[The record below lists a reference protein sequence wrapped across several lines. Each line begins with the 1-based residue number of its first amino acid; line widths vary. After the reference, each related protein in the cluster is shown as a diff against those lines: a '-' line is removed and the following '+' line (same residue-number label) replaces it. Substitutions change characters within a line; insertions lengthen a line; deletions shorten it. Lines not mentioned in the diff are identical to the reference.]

1 VVNFYIDKNT
11 RHIPQK
17 WYDTSAVGW
26 YALHDRTSQLRNSRS
41 RTTRSD
47 LLREEAGMAN
57 ERLPTRDSGE
67 PVVYQ
72 LRVKGHLGA
81 QWGAWFGGMTVTQTA
96 NGETLITGLVADQAA
111 LYGLLRKVRDLG
123 LPLLA
128 LSSSERAGLDGFAA
142 DSGDLPGA

>member
-1 VVNFYIDKNT
+1 
-11 RHIPQK
+11 
-17 WYDTSAVGW
+17 
-26 YALHDRTSQLRNSRS
+26 LRNSRS
-41 RTTRSD
+41 RTTRGD
-47 LLREEAGMAN
+47 LLREGAGMAN
-57 ERLPTRDSGE
+57 EHLPTKDSGE

-123 LPLLA
+123 LPLLSVSCSA
-128 LSSSERAGLDGFAA
+128 PGSIDGPAIDPGDPAGQ
-142 DSGDLPGA
+142 

>member
-1 VVNFYIDKNT
+1 MPERLTWNCPSDLRTAQIP

-81 QWGAWFGGMTVTQTA
+81 QWGRG
-96 NGETLITGLVADQAA
+96 
-111 LYGLLRKVRDLG
+111 
-123 LPLLA
+123 
-128 LSSSERAGLDGFAA
+128 SAG
-142 DSGDLPGA
+142 

>member
-1 VVNFYIDKNT
+1 
-11 RHIPQK
+11 
-17 WYDTSAVGW
+17 
-26 YALHDRTSQLRNSRS
+26 
-41 RTTRSD
+41 
-47 LLREEAGMAN
+47 MAN

-123 LPLLA
+123 LPLL
-128 LSSSERAGLDGFAA
+128 SVSCREPGSIDGPAS
-142 DSGDLPGA
+142 DPSDPGGQ